1 MEKNNKKNPKKT
13 NAVKDEFA
21 FVEKKNDAP
30 VKDEPKKEVKAKTA
44 PKQAPSKSS
53 KTSTKQT
60 PKPRKKEEPKRE
72 DVLDNDLDDFYDDEE
87 KSNTEVIEIKKEN
100 TNQEIKVIDSET
112 SSVLERLKK
121 QEVANKP
128 KPVSSEEQDKAE
140 AEEEAHVDPG
150 VERYLDVDIT
160 QGLTTELVE
169 KRVSEGLVNGSG
181 DDKGK
186 SYLEIV
192 LTSVFTFFNML
203 YFAITIIL
211 IIVGRSDQLIFLFA
225 VIPNIIIGL
234 VQEII
239 SKKKV
244 DKLRLMSAPVATVI
258 RDSQKLEIPTGDVVL
273 DDIIMY
279 SAGKQICADSVVLD
293 GSIEVNEALL
303 TGEAD
308 AIPKTKNAKLFAGS
322 FVSSGTCVARVDK
335 VGKDC
340 YINKLS
346 SEAKKYSAPKSEL
359 LSTLRNVIRVITFI
373 IFPVAILY
381 MLSHME
387 GPFSWESIRNTILNT
402 TNVAN
407 VSYIILAMIPAGLF
421 LLTSVA
427 LVLGVMRLAKNNT
440 LVQQLYCIET
450 LARVDVLCLDK
461 TGTITDGT
469 MRVCDCVEVS
479 NHTDYTIR
487 EIIGSMMASFKE
499 TNPTSEALIK
509 YFETNTVLTP
519 LEVIPFSSKR
529 KYSAVTFEE
538 EGTFIIGAPDFV
550 VKDNFAKISTKVT
563 RFSNQGCRVL
573 VLGHIPGKM
582 KSEELPKTVKPIALI
597 VIQDHIRDDA
607 AETIAF
613 FKQNNVDV
621 KVISGDNP
629 ETVSKIAERVGIEGA
644 TRYLNLNG
652 LTDDEIKDAVF
663 DYTVFGRVTPS
674 QKKLIVQTLKEN
686 GKTVAMT
693 GDGVNDIPAL
703 KEADCSIAMASG
715 SEATRYISHLVLMDS
730 NFSSM
735 PKVVNEGRRVINNIQ
750 KTSALYLTKNLFAF
764 MIATM
769 YIIIGFVSRS
779 YPDSVLF
786 VNKGF
791 PFNPKSLFIIETV
804 ILGFAMFCLSIQPNR
819 AIVKGK
825 FISNVFRQI
834 IPGAL
839 TILIFQLFL
848 FFAQKFGAYFHS
860 VDNLWFKELT
870 QGKDVFVTI
879 SAVITT
885 LIMVFILFNA
895 CRPFNLY
902 RKLVFGVVLFA
913 VVLCYSVPGL
923 RAFVG
928 LNFENFEKTAW
939 LLLVILGLAIYPV
952 MTFIKWLL
960 TKLHVFPK
968 EEKAK

>member
-1 MEKNNKKNPKKT
+1 MEKNSKKKT
-13 NAVKDEFA
+13 TKNNAVKNEFELEEMKVVDTKEETTKTA
-21 FVEKKNDAP
+21 PSKKASSKGGKK
-30 VKDEPKKEVKAKTA
+30 VSEKKEV
-44 PKQAPSKSS
+44 
-53 KTSTKQT
+53 T
-60 PKPRKKEEPKRE
+60 PE
-72 DVLDNDLDDFYDDEE
+72 LDPNTFYDDEE
-87 KSNTEVIEIKKEN
+87 VSNTEVIEIKKDSKK
-100 TNQEIKVIDSET
+100 QKIKVIDSET
-112 SSVLERLKK
+112 SSVLEQLKN

-128 KPVSSEEQDKAE
+128 KPVSSEEQDKE
-140 AEEEAHVDPG
+140 VVEEEAHVDPG
-150 VERYLDVDIT
+150 VERYTDIPIT
-160 QGLTTELVE
+160 QGLTAELVE
-169 KRVSEGLVNGSG
+169 KRVSEGLQNSSG
-181 DDKGK
+181 EDKGK
-186 SYLEIV
+186 TYFEIV
-192 LTSVFTFFNML
+192 LSSIFTFFNML
-203 YFAITIIL
+203 YLAITIIL
-211 IIVGRSDQLIFLFA
+211 IVVGRSDQLIFLFA
-225 VIPNIIIGL
+225 VIPNVLIGL
-234 VQEII
+234 IQEII
-239 SKKKV
+239 SKKKI

-273 DDIIMY
+273 DDVIMY
-279 SAGKQICADSVVLD
+279 TSGKQICADSVVLD

-308 AIPKTKNAKLFAGS
+308 AIPKTKGAKLFAGS

-359 LSTLRNVIRVITFI
+359 LSTLRKVIRAITFI

-381 MLSHME
+381 MLSHMDE
-387 GPFSWESIRNTILNT
+387 PFSFEAIKNTILNVN
-402 TNVAN
+402 NVAN

-427 LVLGVMRLAKNNT
+427 LVLGVLRLARNNT
-440 LVQQLYCIET
+440 LVQQLYCVET

-487 EIIGSMMASFKE
+487 EIVGSMMSSFKE

-550 VKDNFAKISTKVT
+550 IKDNFAKISTKVT

-644 TRYLNLNG
+644 SRFLNLNG

-764 MIATM
+764 LIATM
-769 YIIIGFVSRS
+769 YIIIGFISRS

-786 VNKGF
+786 VNKNF
-791 PFNPKSLFIIETV
+791 PFNPKSLFLIETV

-834 IPGAL
+834 IPGAV
-839 TILIFQLFL
+839 TILVFQLFL
-848 FFAQKFGAYFHS
+848 FFAQKFGTYLDS
-860 VDNLWFKELT
+860 TKPLWFNGLT
-870 QGKDVFVTI
+870 NGADVFVTI
-879 SAVITT
+879 SAVVTT
-885 LIMVFILFNA
+885 LIMVFILFNS
-895 CRPFNLY
+895 CRPFNLF
-902 RKLVFGVVLFA
+902 RKVIFGVALAAIILVYAVPSLRSFA
-913 VVLCYSVPGL
+913 
-923 RAFVG
+923 G
-928 LNFENFEKTAW
+928 LNFTNFGSSEW
-939 LLLVILGLAIYPV
+939 LLLTILVLAIYPV
-952 MTFIKWLL
+952 MLAVKWLM
-960 TKLHVFPK
+960 TKLHIFPK
-968 EEKAK
+968 EGNK

>member
-1 MEKNNKKNPKKT
+1 M
-13 NAVKDEFA
+13 
-21 FVEKKNDAP
+21 EKKNKKKTEKDNE
-30 VKDEPKKEVKAKTA
+30 VKSEFELDKKETVEKSTVSSPASKGSKPKKKEPEV
-44 PKQAPSKSS
+44 
-53 KTSTKQT
+53 
-60 PKPRKKEEPKRE
+60 KKEELPS
-72 DVLDNDLDDFYDDEE
+72 NDDFYDDEE
-87 KSNTEVIEIKKEN
+87 KSNTEVIEIKKSKKKKDV
-100 TNQEIKVIDSET
+100 TVIDSET
-112 SSVLERLKK
+112 SSVLERLKN

-128 KPVSSEEQDKAE
+128 KPVSSEEQDKE
-140 AEEEAHVDPG
+140 VVEEETKVAPD
-150 VERYLDVDIT
+150 VERYLDVEIT
-160 QGLTTELVE
+160 EGLTTEQVE
-169 KRVSEGLVNGSG
+169 KRKSENLTNGSG
-181 DDKGK
+181 EDKGK
-186 SYLEIV
+186 TYLEIV
-192 LTSVFTFFNML
+192 LGSIFTFFNML
-203 YFAITIIL
+203 YLAITILL
-211 IIVGRSDQLIFLFA
+211 IIVGRADQLIFLFA
-225 VIPNIIIGL
+225 VIPNILIGL
-234 VQEII
+234 IQEII

-258 RDSQKLEIPTGDVVL
+258 RDSKKLEIPTGEVVL

-279 SAGKQICADSVVLD
+279 TSGKQICADSVVLD

-308 AIPKTKNAKLFAGS
+308 AIPKTRGAKLFAGS

-359 LSTLRNVIRVITFI
+359 LSTLKNVIRVITFI

-387 GPFSWESIRNTILNT
+387 GAFSWESIKNTILNAN
-402 TNVAN
+402 NVAS
-407 VSYIILAMIPAGLF
+407 VSFIILAMIPAGLF

-427 LVLGVMRLAKNNT
+427 LVLGVFRLARNNT

-487 EIIGSMMASFKE
+487 EIIGSMMSSFKE

-519 LEVIPFSSKR
+519 TEVIPFSSKR

-550 VKDNFAKISTKVT
+550 VKDNFAKIATKVT

-597 VIQDHIRDDA
+597 VIQDHIREDA

-644 TRYLNLNG
+644 SRFINLNG

-674 QKKLIVQTLKEN
+674 QKKLIVKTLKEQ

-715 SEATRYISHLVLMDS
+715 SEATRYVSHLVLMDS

-769 YIIIGFVSRS
+769 YIIIGFVSRGN
-779 YPDSVLF
+779 PDNVLF

-791 PFNPKSLFIIETV
+791 PFSPKSLFIIETI

-848 FFAQKFGAYFHS
+848 FFAQKFGAYFHD
-860 VDNLWFKELT
+860 VDNLWFVALT
-870 QGKDVFVTI
+870 QGEDVFVTI
-879 SAVITT
+879 SAVVTT
-885 LIMVFILFNA
+885 MIMVFILFNA

-902 RKLVFGVVLFA
+902 RKVVFGVVLFA
-913 VVLCYSVPGL
+913 LALCYSVPYL
-923 RAFVG
+923 RGFIG
-928 LNFENFEKTAW
+928 LNFANFGNTEW
-939 LLLVILGLAIYPV
+939 LLLVILVLAIYPIII
-952 MTFIKWLL
+952 FIKWLL
-960 TKLHVFPK
+960 TKLHIFPK
-968 EEKAK
+968 EKEEKEK

>member
-1 MEKNNKKNPKKT
+1 MEKKNKKKTVKENEIKSEFELPKS
-13 NAVKDEFA
+13 EES
-21 FVEKKNDAP
+21 VEKKPSSTGKTTSSN
-30 VKDEPKKEVKAKTA
+30 KKSKEGKKAESFEVV
-44 PKQAPSKSS
+44 
-53 KTSTKQT
+53 
-60 PKPRKKEEPKRE
+60 EG
-72 DVLDNDLDDFYDDEE
+72 FYDDEE

-100 TNQEIKVIDSET
+100 KKSEVTVIDSET
-112 SSVLERLKK
+112 SSILEKLKN

-128 KPVSSEEQDKAE
+128 KPVSSEEQDKE
-140 AEEEAHVDPG
+140 IVEEEAHIDPG
-150 VERYLDVDIT
+150 VERYVDVPIT
-160 QGLTTELVE
+160 EGLS
-169 KRVSEGLVNGSG
+169 SEQVAERMSHGLVNGSG
-181 DDKGK
+181 EDKGK

-192 LTSVFTFFNML
+192 LGSIFTFFNML
-203 YFAITIIL
+203 YLAITILL
-211 IIVGRSDQLIFLFA
+211 IVVGRSDQLIFLFA
-225 VIPNIIIGL
+225 VIPNILIGL
-234 VQEII
+234 IQEII

-258 RDSQKLEIPTGDVVL
+258 RDSKKLEIPTGDVVL

-279 SAGKQICADSVVLD
+279 TSGKQICADSLVLD

-308 AIPKTKNAKLFAGS
+308 AIPKTKGAKLFAGS

-373 IFPVAILY
+373 IFPIAILY
-381 MLSHME
+381 MLSHMD
-387 GPFSWESIRNTILNT
+387 PNSTLSWESIKNTILDT
-402 TNVAN
+402 KNVAS
-407 VSYIILAMIPAGLF
+407 VSFIILAMIPAGLF

-427 LVLGVMRLAKNNT
+427 LVLGVFRLARNNT

-487 EIIGSMMASFKE
+487 EIIGSMMSSFKE

-519 LEVIPFSSKR
+519 IEVIPFSSKR

-550 VKDNFAKISTKVT
+550 IKDNFEKISSKVT

-582 KSEELPKTVKPIALI
+582 RSEELPKNVKPIALV
-597 VIQDHIRDDA
+597 VIQDHIREDA

-629 ETVSKIAERVGIEGA
+629 ETVAKIAERVGIEGSS
-644 TRYLNLNG
+644 RFINLNG

-674 QKKLIVQTLKEN
+674 QKKLIVETLKAN

-715 SEATRYISHLVLMDS
+715 SEATRYVSHLVLMDS

-769 YIIIGFVSRS
+769 YIIIGFISRS
-779 YPDSVLF
+779 NPDSVLF
-786 VNKGF
+786 ENIDF
-791 PFNPKSLFIIETV
+791 PFSPKSLFIIETV
-804 ILGFAMFCLSIQPNR
+804 ILGGAMFFLSIQPNR

-834 IPGAL
+834 IPGAV

-848 FFAQKFGAYFHS
+848 FFAQKFGTYLNPLK
-860 VDNLWFKELT
+860 DLWFDGLRHYVIEENGTKVH
-870 QGKDVFVTI
+870 DVFVTI

-885 LIMVFILFNA
+885 MIMVYILFNA

-902 RKLVFGVVLFA
+902 RKVVFGVVLSA
-913 VVLCYSVPGL
+913 LVLCYSIPTL
-923 RAFVG
+923 RGFIG
-928 LNFENFEKTAW
+928 LNFTNFGNSEW
-939 LLLVILGLAIYPV
+939 LLLVILVLAIYPV
-952 MTFIKWLL
+952 MVFIKWLCV
-960 TKLHVFPK
+960 KLHIFPK
-968 EEKAK
+968 EEKA

>member
-1 MEKNNKKNPKKT
+1 MEKNSKKKQ
-13 NAVKDEFA
+13 VKENTIKSDFELE
-21 FVEKKNDAP
+21 EKK
-30 VKDEPKKEVKAKTA
+30 VVEEKKPEEVKK
-44 PKQAPSKSS
+44 PKGRS
-53 KTSTKQT
+53 TS
-60 PKPRKKEEPKRE
+60 KKEEPKKE
-72 DVLDNDLDDFYDDEE
+72 IAPELNPNAFYDDEE
-87 KSNTEVIEIKKEN
+87 VSNTEVIEVKKKAKKQ
-100 TNQEIKVIDSET
+100 TVKVIDSET
-112 SSVLERLKK
+112 SSVLEQLKN

-128 KPVSSEEQDKAE
+128 KPVSSEEQDKE
-140 AEEEAHVDPG
+140 VVEEEAHVDPG
-150 VERYLDVDIT
+150 VERYLDIPIA
-160 QGLTTELVE
+160 QGLTNELVE
-169 KRVSEGLVNGSG
+169 KRVSEGLTNGGG

-186 SYLEIV
+186 TYFEIV
-192 LTSVFTFFNML
+192 LTSIFTFFNML
-203 YFAITIIL
+203 YLAITILL
-211 IIVGRSDQLIFLFA
+211 IIVGRADQLIFLCA
-225 VIPNIIIGL
+225 VIPNVCIGL

-239 SKKKV
+239 SKKKI

-258 RDSQKLEIPTGDVVL
+258 RDSQKLEIATNDVVL

-279 SAGKQICADSVVLD
+279 TSGKQICADSVVLD

-308 AIPKTKNAKLFAGS
+308 AIPKTKGAKLFAGS

-359 LSTLRNVIRVITFI
+359 LSALKNVIRIITFI

-387 GPFSWESIRNTILNT
+387 GAFSWETIKNTILNAN
-402 TNVAN
+402 NVAS

-427 LVLGVMRLAKNNT
+427 LVLGVIRLARNNT

-469 MRVCDCVEVS
+469 MRVCDCVEVT

-487 EIIGSMMASFKE
+487 EIIGSMMSSFKE

-519 LEVIPFSSKR
+519 IEVIPFSSKR

-550 VKDNFAKISTKVT
+550 VKDNFAKIATKVT

-597 VIQDHIRDDA
+597 VIQDHIREDA

-644 TRYLNLNG
+644 TRFINLNG

-764 MIATM
+764 LIASM
-769 YIIIGFVSRS
+769 YIIIGFISRS

-791 PFNPKSLFIIETV
+791 PFNPKSLFLIETV
-804 ILGFAMFCLSIQPNR
+804 ILGFAMFFLSIQPNR

-825 FISNVFRQI
+825 FIANVFRQI
-834 IPGAL
+834 IPSAV

-848 FFAQKFGAYFHS
+848 FFAQKFGTYLNS
-860 VDNLWFKELT
+860 DNPLWFAGLT
-870 QGKDVFVTI
+870 NGADVFVTI
-879 SAVITT
+879 SAVVTT
-885 LIMVFILFNA
+885 MIMVFILFNA

-902 RKLVFGVVLFA
+902 RKVIFGVAIGLIILAYA
-913 VVLCYSVPGL
+913 VPPL
-923 RAFVG
+923 RTFVG
-928 LNFENFEKTAW
+928 LNFTNFGQTEW
-939 LLLVILGLAIYPV
+939 LLLVILVLAIYPV
-952 MTFIKWLL
+952 MLFIKWLM
-960 TKLHVFPK
+960 TKLHIFPK
-968 EEKAK
+968 EENK

>member
-1 MEKNNKKNPKKT
+1 MEKNSKKKT
-13 NAVKDEFA
+13 TKNNAVKNEFELEEMKVVDTKEETTKTA
-21 FVEKKNDAP
+21 PSKKASSKGGKK
-30 VKDEPKKEVKAKTA
+30 VSEKKEV
-44 PKQAPSKSS
+44 
-53 KTSTKQT
+53 T
-60 PKPRKKEEPKRE
+60 PE
-72 DVLDNDLDDFYDDEE
+72 LDPNTFYDDEE
-87 KSNTEVIEIKKEN
+87 VSNTEVIEIKKDSKK
-100 TNQEIKVIDSET
+100 QKIKVIDSET
-112 SSVLERLKK
+112 SSVLEQLKN

-128 KPVSSEEQDKAE
+128 KPVSSEEQDKE
-140 AEEEAHVDPG
+140 VVEEEAHVDPG
-150 VERYLDVDIT
+150 VERYTDIPIT
-160 QGLTTELVE
+160 QGLTAELVE
-169 KRVSEGLVNGSG
+169 KRVSEGLQNSSG
-181 DDKGK
+181 EDKGK
-186 SYLEIV
+186 TYFEIV
-192 LTSVFTFFNML
+192 LSSIFTFFNML
-203 YFAITIIL
+203 YLAITIIL
-211 IIVGRSDQLIFLFA
+211 IVVGRSDQLIFLFA
-225 VIPNIIIGL
+225 VIPNVLIGL
-234 VQEII
+234 IQEII
-239 SKKKV
+239 SKKKI

-273 DDIIMY
+273 DDVIMY
-279 SAGKQICADSVVLD
+279 TSGKQICADSIVLD

-308 AIPKTKNAKLFAGS
+308 AIPKTKGAKLFAGS

-359 LSTLRNVIRVITFI
+359 LSTLRKVIRAITFI

-387 GPFSWESIRNTILNT
+387 EPFSFEAIKNTILNVN
-402 TNVAN
+402 NVAN

-427 LVLGVMRLAKNNT
+427 LVLGVLRLARNNT
-440 LVQQLYCIET
+440 LVQQLYCVET

-487 EIIGSMMASFKE
+487 EIVGSMMSSFKE

-550 VKDNFAKISTKVT
+550 IKDNFAKISTKVT

-644 TRYLNLNG
+644 SRFLNLNG

-764 MIATM
+764 LIATM
-769 YIIIGFVSRS
+769 YIIIGFISRS

-786 VNKGF
+786 VNKNF
-791 PFNPKSLFIIETV
+791 PFNPKSLFLIETV

-834 IPGAL
+834 IPGAV
-839 TILIFQLFL
+839 TILVFQLFL
-848 FFAQKFGAYFHS
+848 FFAQKFGTYLDS
-860 VDNLWFKELT
+860 TKPLWFNGLT
-870 QGKDVFVTI
+870 NGADVFVTI
-879 SAVITT
+879 SAVVTT
-885 LIMVFILFNA
+885 LIMVFILFNS
-895 CRPFNLY
+895 CRPFNLF
-902 RKLVFGVVLFA
+902 RKVIFGVALAAIILVYAVPSLRSFA
-913 VVLCYSVPGL
+913 
-923 RAFVG
+923 G
-928 LNFENFEKTAW
+928 LNFTNFGSSEW
-939 LLLVILGLAIYPV
+939 LLLTILVLAIYPV
-952 MTFIKWLL
+952 MLAVKWLM
-960 TKLHVFPK
+960 TKLHIFPK
-968 EEKAK
+968 EGNK

>member
-1 MEKNNKKNPKKT
+1 MEKKSKKKTEKDNAIKSEFELDKKEFEDKEPTTPSSKDAKPKK
-13 NAVKDEFA
+13 
-21 FVEKKNDAP
+21 
-30 VKDEPKKEVKAKTA
+30 
-44 PKQAPSKSS
+44 
-53 KTSTKQT
+53 KTSSDA
-60 PKPRKKEEPKRE
+60 KKVE
-72 DVLDNDLDDFYDDEE
+72 DDIPSSFYDDEE

-100 TNQEIKVIDSET
+100 KKKKVTVIDSET
-112 SSVLERLKK
+112 SSVLEQLKN

-128 KPVSSEEQDKAE
+128 KPVSSEEQDKE
-140 AEEEAHVDPG
+140 VVEEEAHVAPD
-150 VERYLDVDIT
+150 VERYVDVPIT
-160 QGLTTELVE
+160 EGLTPEQVE
-169 KRVSEGLVNGSG
+169 KRQAEGLTNGSG
-181 DDKGK
+181 EDKGK
-186 SYLEIV
+186 TYVEIV
-192 LTSVFTFFNML
+192 LGSIFTFFNML
-203 YFAITIIL
+203 YLAITILL

-225 VIPNIIIGL
+225 VIPNILIGL
-234 VQEII
+234 IQEII

-258 RDSQKLEIPTGDVVL
+258 RDSKKLEIPTGDVVL

-279 SAGKQICADSVVLD
+279 TSGKQICADSVVLD

-308 AIPKTKNAKLFAGS
+308 AIPKTKGAKLFAGS

-359 LSTLRNVIRVITFI
+359 LSTLRSVIRVITFI

-387 GPFSWESIRNTILNT
+387 GAFSWESIKNTILNAN
-402 TNVAN
+402 NVAS
-407 VSYIILAMIPAGLF
+407 VSFIILAMIPAGLF

-427 LVLGVMRLAKNNT
+427 LVLGVLRLARNNT

-487 EIIGSMMASFKE
+487 EIIGSMMSSFKE

-550 VKDNFAKISTKVT
+550 IKENFAKIATKVT

-597 VIQDHIRDDA
+597 VIQDHIREDA

-644 TRYLNLNG
+644 SRFINLNG
-652 LTDDEIKDAVF
+652 LKDEEIVDAVF

-674 QKKLIVQTLKEN
+674 QKKLIVKTLKEK

-715 SEATRYISHLVLMDS
+715 SEATRYVSHLVLMDS

-764 MIATM
+764 MIASM
-769 YIIIGFVSRS
+769 YIIIGFISRS

-848 FFAQKFGAYFHS
+848 FFAQKFGMYIWG
-860 VDNLWFKELT
+860 DELWFKQLT
-870 QGKDVFVTI
+870 QGEDVFVTM

-885 LIMVFILFNA
+885 MIMVFILFNS

-902 RKLVFGVVLFA
+902 RKVVFGVVIFA
-913 VVLCYSVPGL
+913 LCLCYAVPYL
-923 RAFVG
+923 RGFIG
-928 LNFENFEKTAW
+928 LNFTNFGNTEW
-939 LLLVILGLAIYPV
+939 LLLVILVLSIYPV
-952 MTFIKWLL
+952 MLFIKWLL

-968 EEKAK
+968 EEKIK

>member
-1 MEKNNKKNPKKT
+1 MEKNSKKSTNKNNTIKNEYEMSAKPAVKEKKVEEAPKPQAAKTRKKT
-13 NAVKDEFA
+13 SDTPIE
-21 FVEKKNDAP
+21 
-30 VKDEPKKEVKAKTA
+30 TA
-44 PKQAPSKSS
+44 PAVNQS
-53 KTSTKQT
+53 
-60 PKPRKKEEPKRE
+60 
-72 DVLDNDLDDFYDDEE
+72 NFYDDEE
-87 KSNTEVIEIKKEN
+87 VSNTEVIEIKKAN
-100 TNQEIKVIDSET
+100 KRKKVTVIDSET
-112 SSVLERLKK
+112 SSVLEQLKN

-128 KPVSSEEQDKAE
+128 KPVSSEEQDKE
-140 AEEEAHVDPG
+140 VVEEEAHVDPG
-150 VERYLDVDIT
+150 VERYLDIPIT
-160 QGLTTELVE
+160 QGLTNELVE
-169 KRVSEGLVNGSG
+169 KRKSEGLTNDSG

-186 SYLEIV
+186 TYLEIV
-192 LTSVFTFFNML
+192 LTSIFTFFNML
-203 YFAITIIL
+203 YLAITILL
-211 IIVGRSDQLIFLFA
+211 IIIGRADQLIFLFA
-225 VIPNIIIGL
+225 VIGNFLIGL
-234 VQEII
+234 IQEII

-258 RDSQKLEIPTGDVVL
+258 RDSQKLEIPTNEVVL

-279 SAGKQICADSVVLD
+279 TSGKQICADSVVLD

-308 AIPKTKNAKLFAGS
+308 AIPKTKGAKLFAGS

-335 VGKDC
+335 TGKDC

-346 SEAKKYSAPKSEL
+346 AEAKKYSAPKSEL
-359 LSTLRNVIRVITFI
+359 LTTLKSVIRIITVI

-381 MLSHME
+381 MLSHMD
-387 GPFSWESIRNTILNT
+387 GPFSWETIKATIFNAD
-402 TNVAN
+402 NVAS
-407 VSYIILAMIPAGLF
+407 VSFIILAMIPAGLF

-427 LVLGVMRLAKNNT
+427 LVWGVIHLAKNNT
-440 LVQQLYCIET
+440 LVQQLYCVET

-487 EIIGSMMASFKE
+487 EIVGSMMSSFKE

-519 LEVIPFSSKR
+519 IEVIPFSSKR

-550 VKDNFAKISTKVT
+550 IKDNFDKIATKVT

-573 VLGHIPGKM
+573 VLGYLPNKM
-582 KSEELPKTVKPIALI
+582 KSEELPKNVKPIALI

-644 TRYLNLNG
+644 SRFINLNG
-652 LTDDEIKDAVF
+652 MTDDEIKDAVF

-764 MIATM
+764 MIALM
-769 YIIIGFVSRS
+769 YIIIGFISRS

-786 VNKGF
+786 VNKSF
-791 PFNPKSLFIIETV
+791 PFSPKSLFIIETV
-804 ILGFAMFCLSIQPNR
+804 ILGFAMLCISLQPNR

-834 IPGAL
+834 IPGAV
-839 TILIFQLFL
+839 TILIFQLIL
-848 FFAQKFGAYFHS
+848 FFAQKFGMYIRGDH
-860 VDNLWFKELT
+860 LWFNQLT
-870 QGKDVFVTI
+870 QGDGVFITI
-879 SAVITT
+879 SAIVTT
-885 LIMVFILFNA
+885 MIMVFILFNA
-895 CRPFNLY
+895 CRPFNLF
-902 RKLVFGVVLFA
+902 RKLVFGTVLASVVL
-913 VVLCYSVPGL
+913 LYSVPAL
-923 RAFVG
+923 RGFIG
-928 LNFENFEKTAW
+928 LNFSGFGDGEW
-939 LLLVILGLAIYPV
+939 LLLTILVLAIYPV
-952 MTFIKWLL
+952 MLLIKWLL
-960 TKLHVFPK
+960 TKLHIFPK
-968 EEKAK
+968 EEKVK

>member
-1 MEKNNKKNPKKT
+1 MEKNTKKT
-13 NAVKDEFA
+13 TKKENEIKSDFELGTKKTI
-21 FVEKKNDAP
+21 EKKSTD
-30 VKDEPKKEVKAKTA
+30 TLA
-44 PKQAPSKSS
+44 PK
-53 KTSTKQT
+53 ST
-60 PKPRKKEEPKRE
+60 KPRKKTVDSPAEITPNNNVSE
-72 DVLDNDLDDFYDDEE
+72 FIDDEE
-87 KSNTEVIEIKKEN
+87 VSNTEVIEIKK
-100 TNQEIKVIDSET
+100 TNKKKKVTVIDSET
-112 SSVLERLKK
+112 SSVLEELKNK
-121 QEVANKP
+121 EVANKP
-128 KPVSSEEQDKAE
+128 KPVSSEEQDKE
-140 AEEEAHVDPG
+140 VVEEEANIDPSVD
-150 VERYLDVDIT
+150 RYLDIPIT

-169 KRVSEGLVNGSG
+169 KRVSEHLTNSSG
-181 DDKGK
+181 EDKGK

-192 LTSVFTFFNML
+192 LSSIFTFFNML
-203 YFAITIIL
+203 YLAITILL
-211 IIVGRSDQLIFLFA
+211 IIVGRGDQLIFLFA
-225 VIPNIIIGL
+225 VIPNILIGL

-258 RDSQKLEIPTGDVVL
+258 RNSEKLEIPTGDVVL

-279 SAGKQICADSVVLD
+279 TSGKQICADSVVLD

-308 AIPKTKNAKLFAGS
+308 AIPKTKGAKLFAGS

-346 SEAKKYSAPKSEL
+346 AEAKKYSAPKSEL

-381 MLSHME
+381 LLSHMD
-387 GPFSWESIRNTILNT
+387 GAFSWESIKNTIFNS
-402 TNVAN
+402 NNIAS
-407 VSYIILAMIPAGLF
+407 VSFIILAMIPAGLF

-487 EIIGSMMASFKE
+487 EIIGSMMSSFKE

-519 LEVIPFSSKR
+519 IEVIPFSSKR

-550 VKDNFAKISTKVT
+550 IKDNFDKITTKVT

-573 VLGHIPGKM
+573 VLGHLPSKM
-582 KSEELPKTVKPIALI
+582 KSEELPKNVKPIALI

-629 ETVSKIAERVGIEGA
+629 ETVSKIAQRVGIDGA
-644 TRYLNLNG
+644 TRFINLNG
-652 LTDDEIKDAVF
+652 LTGDEIKDAVF

-764 MIATM
+764 MIASL
-769 YIIIGFVSRS
+769 YIIIGFISRS

-786 VNKGF
+786 VNKGY
-791 PFNPKSLFIIETV
+791 PFSPKSLFIIETV

-834 IPGAL
+834 IPGAV
-839 TILIFQLFL
+839 TILIFQIFL
-848 FFAQKFGAYFHS
+848 FFAQKFGAYINS
-860 VDNLWFKELT
+860 EKPLWFAGLT
-870 QGKDVFVTI
+870 SNTSSFITI
-879 SAVITT
+879 SAIVTT
-885 LIMVFILFNA
+885 LIMIFILFNA

-902 RKLVFGVVLFA
+902 RKVVFGVVLGA
-913 VVLCYSVPGL
+913 TVLCYSVPYL
-923 RAFVG
+923 RSFVG
-928 LNFENFEKTAW
+928 LDFTGFGNSEW
-939 LLLVILGLAIYPV
+939 LLLAILVLAIHPV
-952 MTFIKWLL
+952 MLFIKWLL

>member
-1 MEKNNKKNPKKT
+1 MEKNSKKKT
-13 NAVKDEFA
+13 TKNNAVKNEFELEEMKVVDTKEETTKTA
-21 FVEKKNDAP
+21 PSKKASSKGGKK
-30 VKDEPKKEVKAKTA
+30 VSEKKEV
-44 PKQAPSKSS
+44 
-53 KTSTKQT
+53 T
-60 PKPRKKEEPKRE
+60 PE
-72 DVLDNDLDDFYDDEE
+72 LDPNTFYDDEE
-87 KSNTEVIEIKKEN
+87 VSNTEVIEIKKDSKK
-100 TNQEIKVIDSET
+100 QKIKVIDSET
-112 SSVLERLKK
+112 SSVLEQLKN

-128 KPVSSEEQDKAE
+128 KPVSSEEQDKE
-140 AEEEAHVDPG
+140 VVEEEAHVDPG
-150 VERYLDVDIT
+150 VERYTDIPIT
-160 QGLTTELVE
+160 QGLTAELVE
-169 KRVSEGLVNGSG
+169 KRVSEGLQNSSG
-181 DDKGK
+181 EDKGK
-186 SYLEIV
+186 TYFEIV
-192 LTSVFTFFNML
+192 LSSIFTFFNML
-203 YFAITIIL
+203 YLAITIIL
-211 IIVGRSDQLIFLFA
+211 IVVGRSDQLIFLFA
-225 VIPNIIIGL
+225 VIPNVLIGL
-234 VQEII
+234 IQEII
-239 SKKKV
+239 SKKKI

-273 DDIIMY
+273 DDVIMY
-279 SAGKQICADSVVLD
+279 TSGKQICADSIVLD

-308 AIPKTKNAKLFAGS
+308 AIPKTKGAKLFAGS

-359 LSTLRNVIRVITFI
+359 LSTLRKVIRAITFI

-381 MLSHME
+381 MLSHMDE
-387 GPFSWESIRNTILNT
+387 PFSFEAIKNTILNVN
-402 TNVAN
+402 NVAN

-427 LVLGVMRLAKNNT
+427 LVLGVLRLARNNT
-440 LVQQLYCIET
+440 LVQQLYCVET

-487 EIIGSMMASFKE
+487 EIVGSMMSSFKE

-550 VKDNFAKISTKVT
+550 IKDNFAKISTKVT

-644 TRYLNLNG
+644 SRFLNLNG

-764 MIATM
+764 LIATM
-769 YIIIGFVSRS
+769 YIIIGFISRS

-786 VNKGF
+786 VNKNF
-791 PFNPKSLFIIETV
+791 PFNPKSLFLIETV

-834 IPGAL
+834 IPGAV
-839 TILIFQLFL
+839 TILVFQLFL
-848 FFAQKFGAYFHS
+848 FFAQKFGTYLDS
-860 VDNLWFKELT
+860 TKPLWFNGLT
-870 QGKDVFVTI
+870 NGADVFVTI
-879 SAVITT
+879 SAVVTT
-885 LIMVFILFNA
+885 LIMVFILFNS
-895 CRPFNLY
+895 CRPFNLF
-902 RKLVFGVVLFA
+902 RKVIFGVALAAIILVYAVPSLRSFA
-913 VVLCYSVPGL
+913 
-923 RAFVG
+923 G
-928 LNFENFEKTAW
+928 LNFTNFGSSEW
-939 LLLVILGLAIYPV
+939 LLLTILVLAIYPV
-952 MTFIKWLL
+952 MLAVKWLM
-960 TKLHVFPK
+960 TKLHIFPK
-968 EEKAK
+968 EGNK

>member
-1 MEKNNKKNPKKT
+1 MEKNSKKKT
-13 NAVKDEFA
+13 TKNNAVKNEFELEEMKVVDTKEETTKTA
-21 FVEKKNDAP
+21 PSKKASSKGGKK
-30 VKDEPKKEVKAKTA
+30 VSEKKEV
-44 PKQAPSKSS
+44 
-53 KTSTKQT
+53 T
-60 PKPRKKEEPKRE
+60 PE
-72 DVLDNDLDDFYDDEE
+72 LDPNTFYDDEE
-87 KSNTEVIEIKKEN
+87 VSNTEVIEIKKDSKK
-100 TNQEIKVIDSET
+100 QKIKVIDSET
-112 SSVLERLKK
+112 SSVLEQLKN

-128 KPVSSEEQDKAE
+128 KPVSSEEQDKE
-140 AEEEAHVDPG
+140 VVEEEAHVDPG
-150 VERYLDVDIT
+150 VERYTDIPIT
-160 QGLTTELVE
+160 QGLTAELVE
-169 KRVSEGLVNGSG
+169 KRVSEGLQNSSG
-181 DDKGK
+181 EDKGK
-186 SYLEIV
+186 TYFEIV
-192 LTSVFTFFNML
+192 LSSIFTFFNML
-203 YFAITIIL
+203 YLAITIIL
-211 IIVGRSDQLIFLFA
+211 IVVGRSDQLIFLFA
-225 VIPNIIIGL
+225 VIPNVLIGL
-234 VQEII
+234 IQEII
-239 SKKKV
+239 SKKKI

-273 DDIIMY
+273 DDVIMY
-279 SAGKQICADSVVLD
+279 TSGKQICADSIVLD

-308 AIPKTKNAKLFAGS
+308 AIPKTKGAKLFAGS

-359 LSTLRNVIRVITFI
+359 LSTLRKVIRAITFI

-387 GPFSWESIRNTILNT
+387 EPFSFEAIKNTILNVN
-402 TNVAN
+402 NVAN

-427 LVLGVMRLAKNNT
+427 LVLGVLRLARNNT
-440 LVQQLYCIET
+440 LVQQLYCVET

-487 EIIGSMMASFKE
+487 EIVGSMMSSFKE

-550 VKDNFAKISTKVT
+550 IKDNFAKISTKVT

-644 TRYLNLNG
+644 SRFLNLNG

-764 MIATM
+764 LIATM
-769 YIIIGFVSRS
+769 YIIIGFISRS

-786 VNKGF
+786 VNKSF
-791 PFNPKSLFIIETV
+791 PFNPKSLFLIETV

-834 IPGAL
+834 IPGAV
-839 TILIFQLFL
+839 TILVFQLFL
-848 FFAQKFGAYFHS
+848 FFAQKFGTYLDS
-860 VDNLWFKELT
+860 TKPLWFNGLT
-870 QGKDVFVTI
+870 NGADVFVTI
-879 SAVITT
+879 SAVVTT
-885 LIMVFILFNA
+885 LIMVFILFNS
-895 CRPFNLY
+895 CRPFNLF
-902 RKLVFGVVLFA
+902 RKVIFGVALAAIILVYAVPSLRSFA
-913 VVLCYSVPGL
+913 
-923 RAFVG
+923 G
-928 LNFENFEKTAW
+928 LNFTNFGSSEW
-939 LLLVILGLAIYPV
+939 LLLTILVLAIYPV
-952 MTFIKWLL
+952 MLAVKWLMI
-960 TKLHVFPK
+960 KLHIFPK
-968 EEKAK
+968 EGNK

>member
-1 MEKNNKKNPKKT
+1 MEKNSKKKT
-13 NAVKDEFA
+13 TKNNAVKNEFELEEMKV
-21 FVEKKNDAP
+21 VETKEETTKTAPSKK
-30 VKDEPKKEVKAKTA
+30 VSSKGGKKVSEKKEV
-44 PKQAPSKSS
+44 
-53 KTSTKQT
+53 T
-60 PKPRKKEEPKRE
+60 PE
-72 DVLDNDLDDFYDDEE
+72 LDPNTFYDDEE
-87 KSNTEVIEIKKEN
+87 VSNTEVIEIKKDSKK
-100 TNQEIKVIDSET
+100 QKIKVIDSET
-112 SSVLERLKK
+112 SSVLEQLKN

-128 KPVSSEEQDKAE
+128 KPVSSEEQDKE
-140 AEEEAHVDPG
+140 VVEEEAHVDPG
-150 VERYLDVDIT
+150 VERYTDIPIT
-160 QGLTTELVE
+160 QGLTAELVE
-169 KRVSEGLVNGSG
+169 KRVSEGLQNSSG
-181 DDKGK
+181 EDKGK
-186 SYLEIV
+186 TYFEIV
-192 LTSVFTFFNML
+192 LSSIFTFFNML
-203 YFAITIIL
+203 YLAITIIL
-211 IIVGRSDQLIFLFA
+211 IVVGRSDQLIFLFA
-225 VIPNIIIGL
+225 VIPNVLIGL
-234 VQEII
+234 IQEII
-239 SKKKV
+239 SKKKI

-273 DDIIMY
+273 DDVIMY
-279 SAGKQICADSVVLD
+279 TSGKQICADSIVLD

-308 AIPKTKNAKLFAGS
+308 AIPKTKGAKLFAGS

-359 LSTLRNVIRVITFI
+359 LSTLRKVIRAITFI

-387 GPFSWESIRNTILNT
+387 EPFSFEAIKNTILNVN
-402 TNVAN
+402 NVAN

-427 LVLGVMRLAKNNT
+427 LVLGVLRLARNNT
-440 LVQQLYCIET
+440 LVQQLYCVET

-487 EIIGSMMASFKE
+487 EIVGSMMSSFKE

-550 VKDNFAKISTKVT
+550 IKDNFAKISTKVT

-644 TRYLNLNG
+644 SRFLNLNG

-764 MIATM
+764 LIATM
-769 YIIIGFVSRS
+769 YIIIGFISRS

-786 VNKGF
+786 VNKNF
-791 PFNPKSLFIIETV
+791 PFNPKSLFLIETV

-834 IPGAL
+834 IPGAV
-839 TILIFQLFL
+839 TILVFQLFL
-848 FFAQKFGAYFHS
+848 FFAQKFGTYLDS
-860 VDNLWFKELT
+860 TKPLWFNELT
-870 QGKDVFVTI
+870 NGADVFVTI
-879 SAVITT
+879 SAVVTT
-885 LIMVFILFNA
+885 LIMVFILFNS
-895 CRPFNLY
+895 CRPFNLF
-902 RKLVFGVVLFA
+902 RKVIFGVALVAIILVYAVPSLRSFA
-913 VVLCYSVPGL
+913 
-923 RAFVG
+923 G
-928 LNFENFEKTAW
+928 LNFTNFGSSEW
-939 LLLVILGLAIYPV
+939 LLLTILVLAIYPV
-952 MTFIKWLL
+952 MLAVKWLMI
-960 TKLHVFPK
+960 KLHIFPK
-968 EEKAK
+968 EEKVK

>member
-1 MEKNNKKNPKKT
+1 MARK
-13 NAVKDEFA
+13 
-21 FVEKKNDAP
+21 
-30 VKDEPKKEVKAKTA
+30 
-44 PKQAPSKSS
+44 
-53 KTSTKQT
+53 STKET
-60 PKPRKKEEPKRE
+60 VVSEEAKVIRKKDLKAEENEKLNNYYGE
-72 DVLDNDLDDFYDDEE
+72 FYDDEE
-87 KSNTEVIEIKKEN
+87 SNTEVIEIKNEN
-100 TNQEIKVIDSET
+100 EKGEVKVIDSET
-112 SSVLERLKK
+112 SSVLEMLKN

-128 KPVSSEEQDKAE
+128 KVVTSEDKDNE
-140 AEEEAHVDPG
+140 SMVEEAKVDPT

-160 QGLTTELVE
+160 DGLSKEQVE
-169 KRVSEGLVNGSG
+169 KRISEGLTNANK

-192 LTSVFTFFNML
+192 LTNIFTFFNML
-203 YFAITIIL
+203 YLLITIIL
-211 IIVGRSDQLIFLFA
+211 IIIGKSDQLIFLFA
-225 VIPNIIIGL
+225 VVPNVVIGL
-234 VQEII
+234 VQEIN
-239 SKKKV
+239 SKRTV
-244 DKLRLMSAPVATVI
+244 DKLRLVSAPVATVI
-258 RDSQKLEIPTGDVVL
+258 RNSDKLEISTDDVVL

-279 SAGKQICADSVVLD
+279 TAGKQICADSVVID

-308 AIPKTKNAKLFAGS
+308 AIPKTKDSKLFAGS

-335 VGKDC
+335 VGRDC

-346 SEAKKYSAPKSEL
+346 AEAKKYSAPRSEL
-359 LSTLRNVIRVITFI
+359 LSTLKGVIKVISFI
-373 IFPVAILY
+373 IFPIAILY
-381 MLSHME
+381 LLSHMN
-387 GPFSWESIRNTILNT
+387 GSLSWENIRSTILNKE
-402 TNVAN
+402 NLAS

-427 LVLGVMRLAKNNT
+427 LAVGVIRLAKNNT

-469 MRVCDCVEVS
+469 MRVCDCVEVN

-487 EIIGSMMASFKE
+487 EIVGSMMNSFKE

-509 YFETNTVLTP
+509 YFEVNEVLQAT
-519 LEVIPFSSKR
+519 EVIPFSSKR
-529 KYSAVTFEE
+529 KYSAVTFGD

-550 VKDNFAKISTKVT
+550 IKDNFEKIKTKVT

-573 VLGHIPGKM
+573 VLGYLSSKM
-582 KSEELPKTVKPIALI
+582 KSEELPKNVKPIALI
-597 VIQDHIRDDA
+597 VIQDHIREDA
-607 AETIAF
+607 AATIAF

-629 ETVSKIAERVGIEGA
+629 ETVSKIADRVGIEGA
-644 TRYLNLNG
+644 SRYINLNG
-652 LTDDEIKDAVF
+652 LTDDEIRDAVF

-674 QKKLIVQTLKEN
+674 QKKLIVQTLKAN

-715 SEATRYISHLVLMDS
+715 SEATRYVSHLVLMDS

-750 KTSALYLTKNLFAF
+750 KTSALYLTKNMFAF
-764 MIATM
+764 LIATM
-769 YIIIGFVSRS
+769 YIIIGFISRS

-786 VNKGF
+786 INKSF

-804 ILGFAMFCLSIQPNR
+804 ILGFATLCLSLQPNR

-834 IPGAL
+834 IPGAV
-839 TILIFQLFL
+839 TILVFQLFL
-848 FFAQKFGAYFHS
+848 FFAQKFGMYINSAKP
-860 VDNLWFKELT
+860 LWFEGLT
-870 QGKDVFVTI
+870 NGENVFVTI
-879 SAVITT
+879 SALVTT
-885 LIMVFILFNA
+885 MIMIFVLFNS
-895 CRPFNLY
+895 CRPFNVF
-902 RKLVFGVVLFA
+902 RKVIFGVVIVA
-913 VVLCYSVPGL
+913 CATIVCVPQL
-923 RAFVG
+923 RGFVA
-928 LNFENFEKTAW
+928 LDFTNFGPSEW
-939 LLLVILGLAIYPV
+939 LLLTILILAIYPV
-952 MTFIKWLL
+952 MNVVKWLL
-960 TKLHVFPK
+960 TKLHIFPK
-968 EEKAK
+968 EEKVK

>member
-1 MEKNNKKNPKKT
+1 MEKKSKKKT
-13 NAVKDEFA
+13 EKDNAIKSEFELDKKEFEVKEPTTPTSK
-21 FVEKKNDAP
+21 ETRPRKKAST
-30 VKDEPKKEVKAKTA
+30 EPKKV
-44 PKQAPSKSS
+44 
-53 KTSTKQT
+53 
-60 PKPRKKEEPKRE
+60 E
-72 DVLDNDLDDFYDDEE
+72 DVSSDFYDDEE

-100 TNQEIKVIDSET
+100 KKNKVTVIDSET
-112 SSVLERLKK
+112 SSVLEQLKN

-128 KPVSSEEQDKAE
+128 KPVSSEEQDKE
-140 AEEEAHVDPG
+140 VVEEEAHVAPD
-150 VERYLDVDIT
+150 VERYVDIPIT
-160 QGLTTELVE
+160 EGLTPEQVE
-169 KRVSEGLVNGSG
+169 KRKSEGLTNGG
-181 DDKGK
+181 GEDKGK
-186 SYLEIV
+186 TYLEIV
-192 LTSVFTFFNML
+192 LGSIFTFFNML
-203 YFAITIIL
+203 YLAITILL
-211 IIVGRSDQLIFLFA
+211 IIIGRADQLIFLIA
-225 VIPNIIIGL
+225 VVLNFLIGL
-234 VQEII
+234 IQEII
-239 SKKKV
+239 SKRKV

-258 RDSQKLEIPTGDVVL
+258 RESKKLEIPTGDVVL

-279 SAGKQICADSVVLD
+279 TSGKQICADSVVLD

-308 AIPKTKNAKLFAGS
+308 AIPKTKGAKLFAGS

-359 LSTLRNVIRVITFI
+359 LSTLRSVIRVITFI

-387 GPFSWESIRNTILNT
+387 GAFSWETIKNTIFNAE
-402 TNVAN
+402 NVAS
-407 VSYIILAMIPAGLF
+407 VSFIILAMIPAGLF

-427 LVLGVMRLAKNNT
+427 LVWGVIHLAKNNT
-440 LVQQLYCIET
+440 LVQQLYCVET

-487 EIIGSMMASFKE
+487 EIVGSMMSSFKE

-550 VKDNFAKISTKVT
+550 IKENFAKIATKVT

-597 VIQDHIRDDA
+597 VIQDHIREDA

-644 TRYLNLNG
+644 SRYINLNG
-652 LTDDEIKDAVF
+652 LKDEEIVDAVF

-674 QKKLIVQTLKEN
+674 QKKLIVKTLKEK

-769 YIIIGFVSRS
+769 YIIIGFISRS

-786 VNKGF
+786 TNKGF
-791 PFNPKSLFIIETV
+791 PFSPKSLFIIETV
-804 ILGFAMFCLSIQPNR
+804 ILGFAMLCISLQPNR

-839 TILIFQLFL
+839 TILIFQLIL
-848 FFAQKFGAYFHS
+848 FFAQKFGMYFWGDS
-860 VDNLWFKELT
+860 LWFTQLT
-870 QGKDVFVTI
+870 QGADVFVTI
-879 SAVITT
+879 SAVVTT
-885 LIMVFILFNA
+885 MIMIFILFNS
-895 CRPFNLY
+895 CRPFNLF
-902 RKLVFGVVLFA
+902 RKLVFGTVLVATA
-913 VVLCYSVPGL
+913 VCYAVPKL
-923 RAFVG
+923 RGFIG
-928 LNFENFEKTAW
+928 LNFANFGVTEW
-939 LLLVILGLAIYPV
+939 LLLVILTLSIYPV
-952 MTFIKWLL
+952 MLAIKWLL

-968 EEKAK
+968 EERTK